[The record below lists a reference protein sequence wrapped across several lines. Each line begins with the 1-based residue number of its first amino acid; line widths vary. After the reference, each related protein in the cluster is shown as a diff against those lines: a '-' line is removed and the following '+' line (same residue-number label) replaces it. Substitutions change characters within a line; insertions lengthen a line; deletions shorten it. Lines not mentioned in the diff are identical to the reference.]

1 MAKTVT
7 IYKGLPASGKST
19 HARGVVDKSQ
29 GSTKRIN
36 KDDLRAMLDNSNWSK
51 KNEKFV
57 LRVRNWLI
65 KQALAEGKHV
75 LIDDPNLHE
84 SHEQDIRELVKT
96 WNRENQDNVVVKIED
111 SFLEVTVEECIKR
124 DLKRDASVGEKV
136 IRDMY
141 RRYLRPKDEK
151 AFGREYNKPWEQ
163 WAKDKPMAVVCD
175 IDGTIALINDRS
187 PYDTAKCKQD
197 TPNPVII
204 QLVKQEF
211 ERQDQIILVSGRSDE
226 FRQQTVEWLADNRV
240 YYDQLLMRKQ
250 GDVRKDSIVK
260 TEIYEQD
267 IEPHFNVRYV
277 LDDRNQTVEAWRKL
291 GLICLQV
298 APGDF

>member
-1 MAKTVT
+1 
-7 IYKGLPASGKST
+7 
-19 HARGVVDKSQ
+19 
-29 GSTKRIN
+29 
-36 KDDLRAMLDNSNWSK
+36 
-51 KNEKFV
+51 
-57 LRVRNWLI
+57 
-65 KQALAEGKHV
+65 
-75 LIDDPNLHE
+75 
-84 SHEQDIRELVKT
+84 
-96 WNRENQDNVVVKIED
+96 
-111 SFLEVTVEECIKR
+111 
-124 DLKRDASVGEKV
+124 
-136 IRDMY
+136 
-141 RRYLRPKDEK
+141 
-151 AFGREYNKPWEQ
+151 
-163 WAKDKPMAVVCD
+163 
-175 IDGTIALINDRS
+175 
-187 PYDTAKCKQD
+187 
-197 TPNPVII
+197 
-204 QLVKQEF
+204 LVKQEF